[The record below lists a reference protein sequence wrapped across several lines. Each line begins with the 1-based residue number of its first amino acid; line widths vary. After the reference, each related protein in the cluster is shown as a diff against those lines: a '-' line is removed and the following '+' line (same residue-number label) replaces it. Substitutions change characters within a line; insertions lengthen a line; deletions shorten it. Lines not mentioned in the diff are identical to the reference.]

1 MAKKKLQKTKQLK
14 KKELEAQ
21 EQKIQA
27 QKNENDVPVH
37 KIRINVIGIGGGA
50 GSIVSDIAEKH
61 KRTHFYIADT
71 DQSALSK
78 FSRKKKIKTIYF
90 GEDITQGMGTGMDVD
105 LGQKAAEQ
113 DKEKIKEIIGGADLY
128 VIVSCLGGGTGSG
141 AAPIFAEACREM
153 DSLVYGIFTLP
164 FDFERERKLKTAKV
178 ALTQLRGSMHAMS
191 VIPNQRV
198 FKIVDEKVPIK
209 EALSSINNSLG
220 SSLEG
225 LIEMVQSPGLI
236 NIDFAD
242 LETILKGERALSYLS
257 RVRCSGED
265 RIKQALGLLMD
276 DPLYPYNFKEADDI
290 LFNIGAP
297 NNLSLSEVEEISKT
311 ITEANEKE
319 GARIIFGID
328 IRRGKND
335 VDVTLLGV
343 GCDME
348 ELFLEDKEDKY
359 GETIKQKDGVRPKTK
374 KKKKKKKKKKPVIV
388 VEKPIVSV
396 KPPVLSVEPSIES
409 SESSDIP
416 IKQSEIFV
424 EPSVEN
430 NQADKKVRKNALQV
444 QQDLE
449 AIEEEL
455 LEKEKKWEAPSFL
468 RKRRD

>member
-1 MAKKKLQKTKQLK
+1 MAKKKLGKKRQLK

-27 QKNENDVPVH
+27 QKNEDDVPVH
-37 KIRINVIGIGGGA
+37 EIRINVIGIGGGA
-50 GSIVSDIAEKH
+50 GSIVSDIAEKR

-78 FSRKKKIKTIYF
+78 FSRKRKIKTIYF

-105 LGQKAAEQ
+105 LGQKAAEK
-113 DKEKIKEIIGGADLY
+113 DKEKIKEMIGGADLY

-141 AAPIFAEACREM
+141 AAPIFAEICREM

-164 FDFERERKLKTAKV
+164 FDFERERKLKTAKI
-178 ALTQLRGSMHAMS
+178 ALTQLRKHMHAMS

-209 EALSSINNSLG
+209 KALSSINHSLG

-242 LETILKGERALSYLS
+242 LETILRGESVLSYLS

-276 DPLYPYNFKEADDI
+276 DPLYPYNFKEADNI

-319 GARIIFGID
+319 SARIIFGID
-328 IRRGKND
+328 IRQSKND

-348 ELFLEDKEDKY
+348 EFFLEDKGDEP
-359 GETIKQKDGVRPKTK
+359 IKEKDDVRPKV
-374 KKKKKKKKKKPVIV
+374 KKKKKKKPAVV
-388 VEKPIVSV
+388 VEKPIVPV
-396 KPPVLSVEPSIES
+396 KSPASSIELPIELPIEPPIEPS
-409 SESSDIP
+409 DIL
-416 IKQSEIFV
+416 IQQSEIFI

-430 NQADKKVRKNALQV
+430 NQAEKKVRKNALQV